1 MINLMI
7 HMTKKNPIIH
17 RHFLMK
23 TFEEINQEL
32 KKDNRPFRTGF
43 DRDAYNYFNDQNYY
57 CFKKERC
64 ITDDDG
70 LL

>member
-1 MINLMI
+1 MI
-7 HMTKKNPIIH
+7 HMTKKTPIIR
-17 RHFLMK
+17 RHFLIK

-32 KKDNRPFRTGF
+32 KKDNRPFRIGF
-43 DRDAYNYFNDQNYY
+43 DSDAYNYFNDQNCYY
-57 CFKKERC
+57 FKKEGC

>member
-1 MINLMI
+1 
-7 HMTKKNPIIH
+7 MTKKTPIIH
-17 RHFLMK
+17 RHFLIK

-43 DRDAYNYFNDQNYY
+43 DSDAYNYFNDQNYY
-57 CFKKERC
+57 CFKKEGC
-64 ITDDDG
+64 ITDDGG